1 MSFLF
6 IACSGGIDGAKYL
19 DLEPRL
25 SIESYFNGSIKAW
38 GLIQDRRG
46 NVITRFEADMLASWE
61 DGQCI
66 LEEKFLYHGTG
77 ETQMRTWIIKKSG
90 PLEYEGTAGDI
101 IGIAKGK
108 SFGNAI
114 YWSYEMDV
122 PVSDTTYRLKFD
134 DWMWALPGDVVINR
148 SYLKKF
154 GFKVAELTLFMQK
167 I

>member
-1 MSFLF
+1 
-6 IACSGGIDGAKYL
+6 
-19 DLEPRL
+19 
-25 SIESYFNGSIKAW
+25 
-38 GLIQDRRG
+38 
-46 NVITRFEADMLASWE
+46 
-61 DGQCI
+61 
-66 LEEKFLYHGTG
+66 
-77 ETQMRTWIIKKSG
+77 MRTWIIKKSG

-108 SFGNAI
+108 SFGNAL